1 MLALRHRLGTEGR
14 DGCHVRHCHAAYDDG
29 SVSLGRKDR
38 DGERSRGRQAGAPSP
53 GVAPRGDARQ
63 SPSHVGLPLLLIAS
77 LRDNVDDSLDLAFAA
92 DCRKAAPAR
101 GKVFSI
107 GVALL
112 VAGLSE
118 SDGAGQYLG
127 RSAV

>member
-1 MLALRHRLGTEGR
+1 
-14 DGCHVRHCHAAYDDG
+14 
-29 SVSLGRKDR
+29 
-38 DGERSRGRQAGAPSP
+38 
-53 GVAPRGDARQ
+53 
-63 SPSHVGLPLLLIAS
+63 LIAS

-92 DCRKAAPAR
+92 DRCEAVPAR

-107 GVALL
+107 GVALF